1 LPATRNYK
9 RMTDQQLSAVYL
21 YWSRTLDDWHDLAS
35 QYANDRRAR
44 RGARRAIA
52 RCNRQIRRIET
63 VARRR
68 RLGL

>member
-9 RMTDQQLSAVYL
+9 RMTDQQLSAVYR
-21 YWSRTLDDWHDLAS
+21 YWSRTLDDWHEFAS
-35 QYANDRRAR
+35 RHAGDRRAR
-44 RGARRAIA
+44 RGARRGIG
-52 RCNRQIRRIET
+52 RCNRQIRRIST